1 MIDEKYIDLVLAYV
15 DGNLSEEQRNQ
26 IEMLTA
32 KGEVDRKELDTLV
45 SMVHKVDQLEAP
57 DPSETMRERF
67 YAELTESESVTQRSE
82 SRLKE
87 FFTSLG
93 SLFGSIRFAY
103 AVVALVVGVGLGL
116 FLSPDL
122 PQNQQLNGLRKELK
136 NMKETMVLM
145 LLNEP
150 STTQR
155 LKGVNISM
163 DMTQS
168 DDRVVDALLQTLN
181 YDPNVN
187 VRLAAVEALTH
198 HANNPV
204 ARKGLVEAIDQQK
217 SPIIQAAL
225 ADAMVS
231 IQEKQSIP
239 EFKRLLERDD
249 LNKTVRNRIEN
260 TLAMLQ
266 Q

>member
-1 MIDEKYIDLVLAYV
+1 MIDEKYTDLVLAYI
-15 DGNLSEEQRNQ
+15 DDNLSDDQRNQ
-26 IEMLTA
+26 IEMLVS
-32 KGEVDRKELDTLV
+32 KGEIERKELDTLAG
-45 SMVHKVDQLEAP
+45 MMHKVDQLEAP
-57 DPSETMRERF
+57 GPSQTMRERF
-67 YAELTESESVTQRSE
+67 YNELTERASVAKYSE
-82 SRLKE
+82 SRLKI

-103 AVVALVVGVGLGL
+103 AVAALVVGVGLGL

-122 PQNQQLNGLRKELK
+122 PQNQQLDGLRKELK

-163 DMTQS
+163 DMPQS

-181 YDPNVN
+181 HDPNVN

-198 HANNPV
+198 HSSNPV
-204 ARKGLVEAIDQQK
+204 ARKGLVEAIDQQR

-249 LNKTVRNRIEN
+249 LNKTVRNRVEN

-266 Q
+266 K

>member
-1 MIDEKYIDLVLAYV
+1 MINEKYTDLVLAFI
-15 DGNLSEEQRNQ
+15 DGNLSEEQRTQ
-26 IEMLTA
+26 IEMLIV
-32 KGEVDRKELDTLV
+32 KGEIDRKELNSLAG
-45 SMVHKVDQLEAP
+45 MMHKMDQLEAP

-67 YAELTESESVTQRSE
+67 YAELSEQVLVTRHSE

-87 FFTSLG
+87 LFVSVG
-93 SLFGSIRFAY
+93 SLFRSIHFAY

-122 PQNQQLNGLRKELK
+122 PQSQQLNGLQKELR

-163 DMTQS
+163 DMSQS

-181 YDPNVN
+181 HDPNVN

-198 HANNPV
+198 HASNPI

-249 LNKTVRNRIEN
+249 LNKTVRNRVEN

>member
-1 MIDEKYIDLVLAYV
+1 MIDEKYTNLVLAYV
-15 DGNLSEEQRNQ
+15 DGNLSAEQQNQ
-26 IEMLTA
+26 IEALVA
-32 KGEVDRKELDTLV
+32 NGEIDRKELEDLAST
-45 SMVHKVDQLEAP
+45 MNKVDQLEAP
-57 DPSETMRERF
+57 KPSARMRDQF
-67 YAELTESESVTQRSE
+67 YAALAKPVTGARFGE
-82 SRLKE
+82 SRFKKL
-87 FFTSLG
+87 FVSLR
-93 SLFGSIRFAY
+93 SLFGSVRFAY
-103 AVVALVVGVGLGL
+103 AITALVVGVGLGL

-122 PQNQQLNGLRKELK
+122 PQNQQLSGLRKEIK
-136 NMKETMVLM
+136 NMREAMVLM
-145 LLNEP
+145 LLNQP

-163 DMTQS
+163 DLPKS

-181 YDPNVN
+181 HDPNVN

-198 HANNPV
+198 HADNPL
-204 ARKGLVEAIDQQK
+204 ARKGLVESIDKQK

-239 EFKRLLERDD
+239 EFKRLLERDNLD
-249 LNKTVRNRIEN
+249 KTVRNRIEN
-260 TLAMLQ
+260 SIAMLQ